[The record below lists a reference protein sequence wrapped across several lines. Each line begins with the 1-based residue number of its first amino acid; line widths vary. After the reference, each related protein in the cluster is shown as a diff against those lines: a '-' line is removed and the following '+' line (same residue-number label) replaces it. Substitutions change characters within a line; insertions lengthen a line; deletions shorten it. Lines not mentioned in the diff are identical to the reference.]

1 MKLRYRYVFKKRLD
15 LKNPRDLN
23 EKILWAKLYSDT
35 TRWTELADKH
45 QVRDYVEKIGLGDI
59 LVKLYATWYK
69 KEDIN
74 WDVLPDKFII
84 KANNGDGKGTNK
96 IIDKTKITPP

>member
-1 MKLRYRYVFKKRLD
+1 M
-15 LKNPRDLN
+15 
-23 EKILWAKLYSDT
+23 
-35 TRWTELADKH
+35 ADKR

-96 IIDKTKITPP
+96 IIDKTKITPPRKRKDCFDGGRMVAQKEHWCPAC